1 MAMIHTCAKTKVKC
15 TAVKRLVKTNGW
27 LDMAGFITFHVNA
40 QSVARILGRVGS
52 EQRRLRS
59 LTSF

>member
-1 MAMIHTCAKTKVKC
+1 MAMIHTGAKTKVKC

-52 EQRRLRS
+52 GRNNVGS
-59 LTSF
+59 VV